1 MTATLASPPRRRA
14 PEAVGT
20 QRKKKTDSRAALGFL
35 TPSAVGMTLFILIP
49 TLLAIATSFFNW
61 PTYGDV
67 TFAGLDN
74 YKDLFAPGSQF
85 PAALVNTL
93 LFTIIVVPLNLV
105 LTIATAFWVSTSR
118 FSKLYRVLFFLP
130 VVTPTVATAV
140 IWKLIYQPDGI
151 MDSTLRSLFGINM
164 PNLLGD
170 SSTAMFAVVVVIL
183 WQGFGYNML
192 IFSAAIDQLPQDVL
206 DASMLDG
213 ASGLTTLLKIKLP
226 LLTPAIFF
234 ASTVTM
240 ISAFQMFSEPFVL
253 TAGGPGTSTVT
264 VVMNVYQTAFQ
275 GGELGAAAAPAII
288 LFALILVV
296 TMIQWL
302 GQKKWVHYD
311 Q

>member
-1 MTATLASPPRRRA
+1 MTAITTRTAPGRIPDPASKNK
-14 PEAVGT
+14 
-20 QRKKKTDSRAALGFL
+20 RKRTESRAALGFL
-35 TPSAVGMTLFILIP
+35 TPSAAGMTVFILLP
-49 TLLAIATSFFNW
+49 TIMAISTSFFNW
-61 PTYGDV
+61 PTFGEV

-74 YKDLFAPGSQF
+74 YRNLFAPGSQF
-85 PAALVNTL
+85 TAALVNTL
-93 LFTIIVVPLNLV
+93 AFTVLVVPINLV
-105 LTIATAFWVSTSR
+105 LTLSTAFWVATSR
-118 FSKLYRVLFFLP
+118 YSRIYRVLFFLP

-140 IWKLIYQPDGI
+140 IWKLIYQPNGI
-151 MDSTLRSLFGINM
+151 VDATLQSLFGYHM

-170 SSTAMFAVVVVIL
+170 SSTALMAVVVVII

-192 IFSAAIDQLPQDVL
+192 IFSAAIDQLPQDII

-213 ASGLTTLLKIKLP
+213 AHGITQLMRIKLP

-240 ISAFQMFSEPFVL
+240 ISAFQMFAEPFVM

-275 GGELGAAAAPAII
+275 SGELGAAAAPAII
-288 LFALILVV
+288 LFALILLV
-296 TMIQWL
+296 TLIQWV

-311 Q
+311 

>member
-1 MTATLASPPRRRA
+1 MTATISPAVRTRIPNPYA
-14 PEAVGT
+14 PKK
-20 QRKKKTDSRAALGFL
+20 RKKSDSRAALGFL
-35 TPSAVGMTLFILIP
+35 TPSAVGMTVFILFP
-49 TLLAIATSFFNW
+49 TILAIITSFFHW
-61 PTYGDV
+61 PTFGDIS
-67 TFAGLDN
+67 FAGLAN
-74 YKDLFAPGSQF
+74 YRDLFAPGNQF
-85 PAALVNTL
+85 MAALINTFV
-93 LFTIIVVPLNLV
+93 FTILVVPINLV
-105 LTIATAFWVSTSR
+105 LTLATAFWVAGSR
-118 FSKLYRVLFFLP
+118 FSRQYRVLFFLP

-140 IWKLIYQPDGI
+140 IWKLIYQPNGLV
-151 MDSTLRSLFGINM
+151 DSTLQSLLGIHL

-170 SSTAMFAVVVVIL
+170 SSTALMAVVVVII

-192 IFSAAIDQLPQDVL
+192 IFSAAIDQLPQDVI

-213 ASGLTTLLKIKLP
+213 AGGLTQLLRIKLP

-275 GGELGAAAAPAII
+275 GGELGAAAAPAIV
-288 LFALILVV
+288 LFVLILVV
-296 TMIQWL
+296 TMIQWV

-311 Q
+311 

>member
-1 MTATLASPPRRRA
+1 MP
-14 PEAVGT
+14 
-20 QRKKKTDSRAALGFL
+20 RKKKTDSRAALGFL
-35 TPSAVGMTLFILIP
+35 TPSAVGMTLFILLP

-74 YKDLFAPGSQF
+74 YKDLFAAGSQF
-85 PAALVNTL
+85 PAALTNTL
-93 LFTIIVVPLNLV
+93 LFTVIVVPLNLV

-130 VVTPTVATAV
+130 VVTPSVATAV

-151 MDSTLRSLFGINM
+151 LDSTLQSMFGLHM

-170 SSTAMFAVVVVIL
+170 SSTAMLAVVVVIL

-213 ASGLTTLLKIKLP
+213 ASGLTALLKIKLP

>member
-1 MTATLASPPRRRA
+1 MTAITTKIAPRRIPDPVA
-14 PEAVGT
+14 PKK
-20 QRKKKTDSRAALGFL
+20 RKDSDSRSALGFL
-35 TPSAVGMTLFILIP
+35 TPSAIGMTVFILFP
-49 TLLAIATSFFNW
+49 TILAIATSFFNW
-61 PTYGDV
+61 PTFGEV

-74 YKDLFAPGSQF
+74 YRNLFAPGSQF
-85 PAALVNTL
+85 TAALINTFV
-93 LFTIIVVPLNLV
+93 FTIVVVPVNLV
-105 LTIATAFWVSTSR
+105 LTLSTAFWVATSR
-118 FSKLYRVLFFLP
+118 FSRLYRVLFFLP

-140 IWKLIYQPDGI
+140 IWKLIYQPNGLI
-151 MDSTLRSLFGINM
+151 DSTLQSWFGIHM
-164 PNLLGD
+164 PNVLGD
-170 SSTAMFAVVVVIL
+170 SSTALLAVVVVIV

-192 IFSAAIDQLPQDVL
+192 IFSAAIDQLPQDII

-213 ASGLTTLLKIKLP
+213 AHGLGQLLRIKIP

-240 ISAFQMFSEPFVL
+240 ISAFQIFSEPFVM

-288 LFALILVV
+288 LFALILIV
-296 TMIQWL
+296 TMVQWL

-311 Q
+311 

>member
-1 MTATLASPPRRRA
+1 MTI
-14 PEAVGT
+14 
-20 QRKKKTDSRAALGFL
+20 
-35 TPSAVGMTLFILIP
+35 FILFP
-49 TLLAIATSFFNW
+49 TILAIATSFFHW
-61 PTYGDV
+61 PTFGEV

-74 YKDLFAPGSQF
+74 YHNLFAEGSQF
-85 PAALVNTL
+85 SAALTNTVV
-93 LFTIIVVPLNLV
+93 FTVIVVPLNLV

-118 FSKLYRVLFFLP
+118 FSRLYRVLFFLP
-130 VVTPTVATAV
+130 VVTPSVATAV
-140 IWKLIYQPDGI
+140 IWKLIYQPNGI
-151 MDSTLRSLFGINM
+151 LDSSLQHLFGIQM

-170 SSTAMFAVVVVIL
+170 SSTALLAVVVVIL

-206 DASMLDG
+206 DASKLDG
-213 ASGLTTLLKIKLP
+213 ASGLSALLKIKLP

-288 LFALILVV
+288 LFALILIV
-296 TMIQWL
+296 TMVQWL

>member
-1 MTATLASPPRRRA
+1 MTATLASPTRHQA
-14 PEAVGT
+14 PEPVT
-20 QRKKKTDSRAALGFL
+20 VNRKKKTDSRAALGFL
-35 TPSAVGMTLFILIP
+35 TPSAVGMTLFILLP

-74 YKDLFAPGSQF
+74 YAGLFAEGSQF
-85 PAALVNTL
+85 PAALLNTV

-105 LTIATAFWVSTSR
+105 LTIATAFWVATSR

-140 IWKLIYQPDGI
+140 IWKLIYQPNGI
-151 MDSTLRSLFGINM
+151 LDSTLQSLFGIHM

-170 SSTAMFAVVVVIL
+170 SSTAMLAVVVVIL

-213 ASGLTTLLKIKLP
+213 AAGLTSLLRIKLP

>member
-1 MTATLASPPRRRA
+1 MTATIASPPRRPA
-14 PEAVGT
+14 PEPVSVP
-20 QRKKKTDSRAALGFL
+20 RKKKTDSRAALGFL
-35 TPSAVGMTLFILIP
+35 TPSAVGMTLFILLP

-74 YKDLFAPGSQF
+74 YKDLFAAGSQF
-85 PAALVNTL
+85 PAALINTL
-93 LFTIIVVPLNLV
+93 LFTVIVVPLNLV

-130 VVTPTVATAV
+130 VVTPSVATAV

-151 MDSTLRSLFGINM
+151 LDSTLQSMFGLHM

-170 SSTAMFAVVVVIL
+170 SSTAMLAVVVVIL

-213 ASGLTTLLKIKLP
+213 ASGLTALLKIKLP

>member
-1 MTATLASPPRRRA
+1 
-14 PEAVGT
+14 VGA

-85 PAALVNTL
+85 PAALINTL

-130 VVTPTVATAV
+130 VVTPSVATAV

-151 MDSTLRSLFGINM
+151 LDSTLQSLFGIQM

-170 SSTAMFAVVVVIL
+170 SSTAMLAVVVVIL

-213 ASGLTTLLKIKLP
+213 ASGLTALLKIKLP